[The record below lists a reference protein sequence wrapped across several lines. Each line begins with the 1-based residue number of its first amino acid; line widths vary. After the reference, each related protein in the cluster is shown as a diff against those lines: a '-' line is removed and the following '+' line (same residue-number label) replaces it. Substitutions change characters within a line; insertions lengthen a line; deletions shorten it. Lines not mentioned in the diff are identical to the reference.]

1 MTKHEFTR
9 NYNKNRRKLLTIFKK
24 KQNFIFISISSSH
37 FQGFEVIQL
46 TSTFVF
52 WRQSLGNEAVKPAK
66 FETCVD
72 SKSYFI

>member
-9 NYNKNRRKLLTIFKK
+9 NYNKNRRKLLTILKK
-24 KQNFIFISISSSH
+24 NNFIFISISSH

-72 SKSYFI
+72 SKSYITF